1 MLNFLL
7 LRFLSCY
14 LCKHNFGRFR
24 VLLQEILIINHLNH
38 FKELSPVF
46 LLPGFFMSRVGSGTA
61 TR

>member
-24 VLLQEILIINHLNH
+24 VLLRNPQPQPLRL
-38 FKELSPVF
+38 FKDLSPVF
-46 LLPGFFMSRVGSGTA
+46 LLPGFFMFRVGSGTIM
-61 TR
+61 R